1 MTVEYLPV
9 GIACN
14 IACKYC
20 YQESQRDAGNINT
33 PRDWDRVKF
42 QLDRLGVDFAVFGGE
57 PLLTPMVHLEEVFK
71 YGFEKHGRNGI
82 QTNGSL
88 ITDEHIEMFYK
99 YKVHVGISI
108 DGPGELN
115 SVRCTNDLTAK
126 TELAIK
132 KLCDRGIPPSLIMT
146 IHKGNNDIPA
156 LTRWLDSLM
165 SIGLRYVNFH
175 EMEQEC
181 GQEQEALSEEDNIK
195 NFLALYEWTKRSK
208 VHANPFV
215 DIQSLLTEEQPRA
228 NCVWHN
234 CDPQTTEAVQG
245 ISPDGSM
252 SNCGRA
258 YKDGVNWLKADTPGY
273 ERYIALYH
281 TPQEFGGCKDCK
293 YFAFCKGQC
302 PGTAIGGDWRNRSL
316 ECRLWYSLFETIA
329 ADNKDKLLSPEIVDR
344 KVQDLLGRWS
354 VPQNTDHG
362 DKHGDSPHGDQHGD
376 HTDYGPGVEAEF
388 LTERPEWLQQPEES
402 KSV

>member
-1 MTVEYLPV
+1 MTIEYLPV

-20 YQESQRDAGNINT
+20 YQETQRDAGNINV
-33 PRDWDRVKF
+33 PRNWDRVKL
-42 QLDRLGVDFAVFGGE
+42 QLDRMNHDFAVFGGE
-57 PLLTPMVHLEEVFK
+57 PLLAPMAHLEEVFK
-71 YGFEKHGRNGI
+71 YGFEKYKKNGI

-88 ITDEHIEMFYK
+88 ITDEHIEMFAK
-99 YKVHVGISI
+99 YAVHVGISI

-132 KLCDRGIPPSLIMT
+132 KLCDRGIPPSLILT
-146 IHKGNNDIPA
+146 IHRGNNDIPR
-156 LTRWLDSLM
+156 LTRWLDGLAT
-165 SIGLRYVNFH
+165 IGLRFLNFH

-181 GQEQEALSEEDNIK
+181 GQEAEALPEAENIR
-195 NFLALYEWTKRSK
+195 NFLQLYEWSKGTKFWI
-208 VHANPFV
+208 NPFV
-215 DIQSLLTEEQPRA
+215 DIRSLLTEMEPRA
-228 NCVWHN
+228 NCVWHS

-245 ISPDGSM
+245 INPDGSM

-273 ERYIALYH
+273 ERYVALYH
-281 TPQEFGGCKDCK
+281 TPQEHGGCAGCK

-316 ECRLWYSLFETIA
+316 ECRLWYSLFDAIA
-329 ADNKDKLLSPEIVDR
+329 ADNRDKLLPPDIVKKKEEELMWR
-344 KVQDLLGRWS
+344 FAA
-354 VPQNTDHG
+354 PQNMEHG
-362 DKHGDSPHGDQHGD
+362 DKHGDSPHGDGHGD
-376 HTDYGPGVEAEF
+376 HTDYGPGVEAVF
-388 LTERPEWLQQPEES
+388 LDEKPEWLLTS
-402 KSV
+402 